1 MIKHNKLSV
10 EPMLYIK
17 STTLHSVSELEIKLM
32 NGGLGTGII
41 NSIEIL
47 YKEERYKSFQF
58 MLDKNM
64 VIQKDKFLF
73 ASLGESSLISSNSEL
88 PLLRYKAITKD
99 ELKSLISILNDI
111 DIKIEYESMYGDKK
125 TI

>member
-1 MIKHNKLSV
+1 MQTDKPIILFDGVCNLCNRGVQFIIKK
-10 EPMLYIK
+10 
-17 STTLHSVSELEIKLM
+17 
-32 NGGLGTGII
+32 
-41 NSIEIL
+41 
-47 YKEERYKSFQF
+47 
-58 MLDKNM
+58 DK
-64 VIQKDKFLF
+64 KKKFLF